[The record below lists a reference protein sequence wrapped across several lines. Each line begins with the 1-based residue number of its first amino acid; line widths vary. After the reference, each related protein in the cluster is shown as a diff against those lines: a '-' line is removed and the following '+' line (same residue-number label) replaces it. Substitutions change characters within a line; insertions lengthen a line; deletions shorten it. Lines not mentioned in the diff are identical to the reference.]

1 MESLYSYPEEQL
13 AAIRNKKLWCQD
25 PKYFKRVKIN
35 PSAAIKMLMHG
46 QQGVDKGINKSGT
59 PIEVMGLLLGRP
71 DHEDPNAFVISD
83 ALPLP
88 IEGFET
94 RVVADDVDVMNYMIE
109 LGESVETTRKEKF
122 CGWYHTHPFDLDG
135 TSHCFLSNTDITTQL
150 HWQRSEDPHGNP
162 WLAIVIDPLYSL
174 STGKPQMQAFR
185 VYPPD
190 YSPPAN
196 ETPDGRIVRNDTQ
209 RVAQWG
215 VCWNRYYVL
224 QVEFYMS
231 RLAQDMLSRLKNRFL
246 WAQAL
251 LADGP
256 GAGSTSGT
264 THADEAR
271 TMAALTGRLQRLS
284 GAGSGHRRRGFGGVT
299 GTVGGTVGGNLGNV
313 LGLGL
318 GAVASGSSAEE
329 GEEEGSSGSNVNM
342 QRVAEGVA
350 ALGGEHVCRVC
361 ALLVKQTVFCL
372 PSHREEQEKRENSS
386 SANASSGNSGME
398 VV

>member
-1 MESLYSYPEEQL
+1 MINNYTPLF
-13 AAIRNKKLWCQD
+13 IRARAFSCLSRRQ
-25 PKYFKRVKIN
+25 R
-35 PSAAIKMLMHG
+35 S
-46 QQGVDKGINKSGT
+46 
-59 PIEVMGLLLGRP
+59 
-71 DHEDPNAFVISD
+71 AFVIFCYSLD
-83 ALPLP
+83 SSF
-88 IEGFET
+88 I
-94 RVVADDVDVMNYMIE
+94 YCWS
-109 LGESVETTRKEKF
+109 ESLVHSRSVSCRLHANSIIFIVSAEF
-122 CGWYHTHPFDLDG
+122 
-135 TSHCFLSNTDITTQL
+135 ITTQL

-386 SANASSGNSGME
+386 SANANSGNSGME